1 MMAGTVLDSFILEFS
16 LDPSAFTAG
25 QRKVI
30 DDMRKVQ
37 EQALRQA
44 TEVESTVKKTFDL
57 LSNFKREAL
66 TAIGIFFG
74 GRELGEF
81 VRYVTNLDAATGRL
95 ATTLGMSAEETSAWQ
110 GALKQ
115 AGGTA
120 EDANSS
126 LSGLSSEMSRFQLTG
141 QSAMLPVLSRLGISL
156 YDSNRNLKTAGDLWL
171 ELSAAVQGM
180 NAREAT
186 AFLQM
191 IPGATQSMINF
202 ALMGPQAMREYI
214 AAARQA
220 GVTTAQSAAEAR
232 EYQTALARLEQSSTG
247 LGRTLLVTLEPAL
260 TAIANAMTRVIQL
273 FTQTTPTG
281 ARSAIQDKFAQ
292 FGVGAPASGYSNE
305 MLSARQALA
314 EKLKSYSGPNTGN
327 ANFDNFLSG
336 LSFLE
341 TDQRNVGNATS
352 SAQGYFQFLKGT
364 SQKARAA
371 GLQDP
376 SVGSYQ
382 DQASATMAY
391 IRHFYPQAAAAI
403 DKGDYAKAIPMLRG
417 EWPSLPGGSQPQ
429 SMGRY
434 STFGAMLGGAGTG
447 AGGGRNVTVNGV
459 NVTINANHVDADGIG
474 HHVDEA
480 IRRSVT
486 AGAANYGSQ

>member
-16 LDPSAFTAG
+16 LDPAKFTAG
-25 QRKVI
+25 QRKII
-30 DDMRKVQ
+30 DDMGKVQ
-37 EQALRQA
+37 QQALKQA
-44 TEVESTVKKTFDL
+44 GEVESSVKKTFDL

-81 VRYVTNLDAATGRL
+81 VRYITNLDAATGRL

-120 EDANSS
+120 EDANAS

-141 QSAMLPVLSRLGISL
+141 QSAMLPILSRLGISL

-202 ALMGPQAMREYI
+202 ALMGPDAMREYI

-232 EYQTALARLEQSSTG
+232 EYQRALARLEDTSSG

-260 TAIANAMTRVIQL
+260 TAVVNAMRGLLQL
-273 FTQTTPTG
+273 GRTTPTG
-281 ARSAIQDKFAQ
+281 ATSAIQDKFAQ

-305 MLSARQALA
+305 MLSARAALA
-314 EKLKSYSGPNTGN
+314 EKLKTYSGPNTGN
-327 ANFDNFLSG
+327 SNFDNFLSG

-341 TDQRNVGNATS
+341 TDHRNVGNASS

-382 DQASATMAY
+382 DQASATMSY
-391 IRHFYPQAAAAI
+391 IRHFYPEAASAI
-403 DKGDYAKAIPMLRG
+403 DKGDFGKAIPMLKG

-429 SMGRY
+429 STSRY
-434 STFGAMLGGAGTG
+434 STFGSMLGGG
-447 AGGGRNVTVNGV
+447 AGGGASSKSVTVNVGGV
-459 NVTINANHVDADGIG
+459 TVNTSSGNGEGIG
-474 HHVDEA
+474 NEVDGA
-480 IRRSVT
+480 LRRSIT
-486 AGAANYGSQ
+486 AGAANYGAQ